1 MQSTP
6 SDELFICN
14 SRFHLLNGICGQTKP
29 EPSVTGARRRDLPRT
44 WFRCCAVSGRGRSKP
59 QEADPAGLR
68 VETQISCS
76 GQTGTGGGAIAV
88 S

>member
-1 MQSTP
+1 MSF
-6 SDELFICN
+6 LFAIPVFIYLTA
-14 SRFHLLNGICGQTKP
+14 SVERPRP
-29 EPSVTGARRRDLPRT
+29 ERSVTGARRRDLPRT

-76 GQTGTGGGAIAV
+76 GQTGTGVFGAIAV